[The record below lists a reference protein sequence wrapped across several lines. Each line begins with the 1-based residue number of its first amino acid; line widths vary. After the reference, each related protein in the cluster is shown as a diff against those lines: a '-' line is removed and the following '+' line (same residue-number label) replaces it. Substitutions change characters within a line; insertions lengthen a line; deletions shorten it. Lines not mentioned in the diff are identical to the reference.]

1 MERKNMGRI
10 EQGPG
15 LPEKF
20 KELEQFASEWS
31 LATEEERNRKR
42 RSSSMGEIRSFYDA
56 MLRWMPAISE
66 HLNGFSLEELPRRE
80 RRLLNLAF
88 SFMEIAPAVEVYLSP
103 DVPDAIEA
111 ERLTILT
118 P

>member
-1 MERKNMGRI
+1 MSRT
-10 EQGPG
+10 EQGG
-15 LPEKF
+15 ELPENF
-20 KELEQFASEWS
+20 KELECFISEWS
-31 LATEEERNRKR
+31 LATEQDRNRKR
-42 RSSSMGEIRSFYDA
+42 RSSSMHEIRSFYDA
-56 MLRWMPAISE
+56 MLQRMSAISE
-66 HLNGFSLEELPRRE
+66 HLNGFSLQELPQGE

-88 SFMEIAPAVEVYLSP
+88 SFMEIAPAVEVYFSP